1 MLSLRIDVDD
11 AGSLAEA
18 IAAYNEAAFETA
30 FERFSVLAEAGDPDA
45 SMWLGAMHAHGDGVA
60 ASLPDAGAVEA
71 IPIHHKPGHH
81 GGPPWL
87 RGDRDRGDWRDGRYD
102 ERSYTV
108 CRNTYRTYYD
118 PYYGEYVRR
127 RVRICD

>member
-1 MLSLRIDVDD
+1 MRSAVLIMAGALMLPTAPL
-11 AGSLAEA
+11 LANPLPR
-18 IAAYNEAAFETA
+18 AA
-30 FERFSVLAEAGDPDA
+30 
-45 SMWLGAMHAHGDGVA
+45 W
-60 ASLPDAGAVEA
+60 LPDAGAVEA

-87 RGDRDRGDWRDGRYD
+87 RGGRDRGDWRDGRYD
-102 ERSYTV
+102 ERTYTV